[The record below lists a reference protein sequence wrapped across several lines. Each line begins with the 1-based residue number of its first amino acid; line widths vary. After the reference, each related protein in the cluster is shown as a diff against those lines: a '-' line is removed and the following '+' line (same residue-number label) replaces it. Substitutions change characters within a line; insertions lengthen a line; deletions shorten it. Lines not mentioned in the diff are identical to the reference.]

1 MDENKNAPLKM
12 ISPHCKEVRFASF
25 ISGGFITAI
34 LVNPPERKQ
43 ANTPLCIVWEI
54 GGKVKNF

>member
-25 ISGGFITAI
+25 ISGGFTMASNFKDGHSDQ
-34 LVNPPERKQ
+34 LTNQ
-43 ANTPLCIVWEI
+43 LMVWRRYLQ
-54 GGKVKNF
+54 F